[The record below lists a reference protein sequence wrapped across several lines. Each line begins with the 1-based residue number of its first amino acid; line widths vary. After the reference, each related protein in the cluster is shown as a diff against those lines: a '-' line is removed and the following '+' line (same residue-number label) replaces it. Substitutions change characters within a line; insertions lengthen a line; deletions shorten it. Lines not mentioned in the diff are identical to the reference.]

1 VIVADVKDMSEK
13 SHMAVVPEVVG
24 VTLVKLPPPDEYVP
38 ESETSLEVVK
48 AVVEASKEA
57 ELVYNAILKVSPE
70 EAVKLCVP
78 TSSSCLK
85 LVQTACDIAMF
96 ILL

>member
-1 VIVADVKDMSEK
+1 VIVADVKDISAK
-13 SHMAVVPEVVG
+13 SQIAVVPEVVG
-24 VTLVKLPPPDEYVP
+24 VTLVKLPPPEEYDP

-57 ELVYNAILKVSPE
+57 ELVYNAILKVSAPL
-70 EAVKLCVP
+70 VKLCP
-78 TSSSCLK
+78 STSNSCLK
-85 LVQTACDIAMF
+85 LVHTACVIAMF